1 MQQVLLGAFIQLGIH
16 MVDTV
21 PEGIRVKIRG
31 GHNILYTISP
41 SSLST
46 GTHSSSSSS
55 RNSTMV

>member
-1 MQQVLLGAFIQLGIH
+1 MQQVLLGAFIQLGLH

-31 GHNILYTISP
+31 GHNILYTP

-46 GTHSSSSSS
+46 GAHSSSL
-55 RNSTMV
+55 V

>member
-31 GHNILYTISP
+31 GSQYTIYNI
-41 SSLST
+41 T
-46 GTHSSSSSS
+46 K
-55 RNSTMV
+55 